1 MLSLCPKEF
10 AAEHEWVRSIELTKK
25 QSRSSAASMDGTCLS
40 LHRRGIG
47 PSMTRTTHV
56 TLRTLAAQAKS
67 EDPFRDRGKQTQF
80 LHVYGSSAT
89 KAQSR
94 AVERFERA
102 PRRSDALEKRRKLM
116 EAWASYCEPNKAGN
130 AIQIGNRK
138 QAESR

>member
-1 MLSLCPKEF
+1 
-10 AAEHEWVRSIELTKK
+10 
-25 QSRSSAASMDGTCLS
+25 
-40 LHRRGIG
+40 
-47 PSMTRTTHV
+47 MTRTTDV
-56 TLRTLAAQAKS
+56 TLKTLAAQAKS